1 MHIKPI
7 VIRWMTLGF
16 TLSLLGGFS
25 PMYGVEIPL
34 ESLTPVRIGYVDLQ
48 KVFDAYPEKAFAE
61 GDLLKE
67 IQKRKREL
75 NRRQNEINVYR
86 QQIAADQAVLDQAK
100 SSKPVTVPAD
110 MIAQLA
116 ATETPLA
123 APAAPAPTDNN
134 QINKS
139 SATEAYPSDD
149 PLLGLPGHE
158 LTKDPE
164 TKAAAA
170 LPGMQSSSLSSQA
183 LPKATT
189 PSSAPLLDQLAAASA
204 PTLLNPEA
212 LTALQKRVDDN
223 RKILD
228 RKTFDFRDFRSK
240 ALEDMKTLQSQKT
253 YDVMSK
259 IYAILQSLA
268 RDESITVVLDKSYV
282 LYGEDSIDL
291 TEKLMSR
298 LQSDQPLL

>member
-1 MHIKPI
+1 MHAKPF
-7 VIRWMTLGF
+7 RRAFTASLL
-16 TLSLLGGFS
+16 TLSLISGSTPIGAI
-25 PMYGVEIPL
+25 EIPL
-34 ESLTPVRIGYVDLQ
+34 ESLTPVRIGFVDLQ

-86 QQIAADQAVLDQAK
+86 QQISADQSALDQIKAG
-100 SSKPVTVPAD
+100 KPIVVPPN

-116 ATETPLA
+116 AAEPVPPVPTPT
-123 APAAPAPTDNN
+123 PSSPDNT
-134 QINKS
+134 QVNKS

-158 LTKDPE
+158 LTKEPE
-164 TKAAAA
+164 AKSA
-170 LPGMQSSSLSSQA
+170 LPGMQNAPAQA
-183 LPKATT
+183 QKPTT
-189 PSSAPLLDQLAAASA
+189 PPTTNSTPLLDQLAAAGA
-204 PTLLNPEA
+204 PVQLNPEA
-212 LTALQKRVDDN
+212 LAALQKRLDEN
-223 RKILD
+223 RKALD
-228 RKTFDFRDFRSK
+228 RKTFEFKDFRGK

-253 YDVMSK
+253 SDVMSK

-268 RDESITVVLDKSYV
+268 RDESITVVFDKSYV
-282 LYGEDSIDL
+282 LYGEDSVDL